1 VGQFEISLSKD
12 CQVEL
17 VETGFRNEIAF
28 DKLRLTSREFQT
40 DPLPT
45 DRRQLQLSKNP
56 LNCALNDCFYEFF
69 H

>member
-1 VGQFEISLSKD
+1 MGHSAVGQFEISLSKD

-28 DKLRLTSREFQT
+28 DKLRLTSKEFQT
-40 DPLPT
+40 DPLPVIQAI
-45 DRRQLQLSKNP
+45 R
-56 LNCALNDCFYEFF
+56 